1 MYIRAVNYRDTGRGP
16 IVPLQK
22 RLRGDTE
29 EGWGAQ
35 ADQRPTCLGSQANHK
50 ENPTNG
56 NYTGR
61 ILTNGNYSWKWII
74 PAQPD
79 KKHREVGRGVNDP
92 IP

>member
-29 EGWGAQ
+29 EGWGTQ

-61 ILTNGNYSWKWII
+61 ILTDGNYSWKAGLFLPSMIRSTERW
-74 PAQPD
+74 
-79 KKHREVGRGVNDP
+79 GGG
-92 IP
+92 